1 MLLVRH
7 SFRALCSSTEQNR
20 KKPQSEVGWER
31 STSQGGVSASP
42 GLSSA
47 AVVSFPRDRKGVVSS
62 RRANRVIVNTSELSQ
77 VCDHVSRPCRGEYPP
92 TACVV
97 RNCGYRGHSKGQCD
111 PVMVA
116 NVSGKVQEA
125 ENEAA
130 KGLTKSFV

>member
-97 RNCGYRGHSKGQCD
+97 RNCGYRGHSEGQGD

-116 NVSGKVQEA
+116 DGMETIGALKYEA
-125 ENEAA
+125 
-130 KGLTKSFV
+130 TK